1 MAILIPFLC
10 FHFRT
15 FCRFSNFFFFF
26 GKLFCLVLFCFFLS
40 LQHGIGHCQ
49 KQEAGLSVDN
59 QLISVFG
66 VNVVHLWKD
75 TVLV

>member
-15 FCRFSNFFFFF
+15 FRPFSNFFFFF
-26 GKLFCLVLFCFFLS
+26 NILETFFFLS